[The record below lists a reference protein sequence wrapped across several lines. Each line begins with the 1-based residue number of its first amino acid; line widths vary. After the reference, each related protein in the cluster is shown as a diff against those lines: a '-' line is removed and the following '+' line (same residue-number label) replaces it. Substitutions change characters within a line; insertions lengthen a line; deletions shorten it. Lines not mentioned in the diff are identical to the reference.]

1 MFFIMHNSH
10 LNGLFKYDLWDITLN
25 NTKKWT
31 TTMKVNLL
39 IIEECERN
47 WGWGFMKKIKEVW
60 DDIYENS
67 TMSAQTL
74 RDNPDR
80 LHTDTSLLELAKV
93 RDGNEAGPEVIQIR
107 AISIQE
113 NVWKNEN
120 NEEEIMKNI
129 NKEEDGETRLWDCV
143 LGESCIL

>member
-1 MFFIMHNSH
+1 
-10 LNGLFKYDLWDITLN
+10 
-25 NTKKWT
+25 
-31 TTMKVNLL
+31 
-39 IIEECERN
+39 
-47 WGWGFMKKIKEVW
+47 MKKIKQVW

-93 RDGNEAGPEVIQIR
+93 RDGNDAGPEVIQIR

-129 NKEEDGETRLWDCV
+129 NKEEDGETRL
-143 LGESCIL
+143 

>member
-1 MFFIMHNSH
+1 
-10 LNGLFKYDLWDITLN
+10 
-25 NTKKWT
+25 
-31 TTMKVNLL
+31 
-39 IIEECERN
+39 
-47 WGWGFMKKIKEVW
+47 MKKIKQVW
-60 DDIYENS
+60 DDIYKNS

-93 RDGNEAGPEVIQIR
+93 RDGNDAGPEVIQIR

-129 NKEEDGETRLWDCV
+129 NKEEDGETRL
-143 LGESCIL
+143 

>member
-1 MFFIMHNSH
+1 
-10 LNGLFKYDLWDITLN
+10 
-25 NTKKWT
+25 
-31 TTMKVNLL
+31 
-39 IIEECERN
+39 
-47 WGWGFMKKIKEVW
+47 MKKIKEVW

-93 RDGNEAGPEVIQIR
+93 RDGNDAGPEVIQIR

-129 NKEEDGETRLWDCV
+129 NKEEDGETRL
-143 LGESCIL
+143 

>member
-1 MFFIMHNSH
+1 
-10 LNGLFKYDLWDITLN
+10 
-25 NTKKWT
+25 
-31 TTMKVNLL
+31 
-39 IIEECERN
+39 
-47 WGWGFMKKIKEVW
+47 MKKIKVW

-80 LHTDTSLLELAKV
+80 LHTDTPLLELAKV
-93 RDGNEAGPEVIQIR
+93 RDGNDAGPEVIEIR

-129 NKEEDGETRLWDCV
+129 SKEEDGETRL
-143 LGESCIL
+143 

>member
-1 MFFIMHNSH
+1 
-10 LNGLFKYDLWDITLN
+10 
-25 NTKKWT
+25 
-31 TTMKVNLL
+31 
-39 IIEECERN
+39 
-47 WGWGFMKKIKEVW
+47 MKKIKEVW

-93 RDGNEAGPEVIQIR
+93 RDGNDAGPEVIQIR

-129 NKEEDGETRLWDCV
+129 NKEQDGETRL
-143 LGESCIL
+143 

>member
-1 MFFIMHNSH
+1 
-10 LNGLFKYDLWDITLN
+10 
-25 NTKKWT
+25 
-31 TTMKVNLL
+31 
-39 IIEECERN
+39 
-47 WGWGFMKKIKEVW
+47 MKKIKEVW
-60 DDIYENS
+60 EDIYENS

-93 RDGNEAGPEVIQIR
+93 RDGNDAGPEVIQIR

-129 NKEEDGETRLWDCV
+129 NKEEDGETRL
-143 LGESCIL
+143 

>member
-1 MFFIMHNSH
+1 
-10 LNGLFKYDLWDITLN
+10 
-25 NTKKWT
+25 
-31 TTMKVNLL
+31 
-39 IIEECERN
+39 
-47 WGWGFMKKIKEVW
+47 MKKIKQVW

-80 LHTDTSLLELAKV
+80 LQTDTSLLELAKV
-93 RDGNEAGPEVIQIR
+93 RDGNDAGPEVIQIR

-129 NKEEDGETRLWDCV
+129 NKEEDGETRL
-143 LGESCIL
+143 